1 MRIRTLLLLLLLP
14 AFGKAQELP
23 LLGLAHVGFKVS
35 DMEKA
40 RGLYTGVLG
49 YPEAYSLKVNPDV
62 PATVYLKIND
72 DQYILLTADLKESDN
87 QRVSHVALLTS
98 DIRKAH
104 SMLASRGVMLEPVLT
119 GTGGSQSF
127 MFKDPDGNALEIVEY
142 RPGSSAANARG
153 KFIGPNRVSQR
164 LRHAGVIVA
173 NEQAAMAFYRDKLG
187 FRETWRGG
195 PKEGETRWIN
205 LRMPG
210 PSDDY
215 IELML
220 YSQPPNRQSLGS
232 MQHICLEVPDIE
244 AAYRAVLARSAPGS
258 IPQKPSVGRNQRRLL
273 NLFDPDGSR
282 TELMESRTVDQ

>member
-1 MRIRTLLLLLLLP
+1 
-14 AFGKAQELP
+14 
-23 LLGLAHVGFKVS
+23 
-35 DMEKA
+35 
-40 RGLYTGVLG
+40 
-49 YPEAYSLKVNPDV
+49 
-62 PATVYLKIND
+62 
-72 DQYILLTADLKESDN
+72 
-87 QRVSHVALLTS
+87 
-98 DIRKAH
+98 
-104 SMLASRGVMLEPVLT
+104 MLSGRGVALEPVVT

-127 MFKDPDGNALEIVEY
+127 MFKDPDGNDLEMVEY

-153 KFIGPNRVSQR
+153 KAIGPNRISQR

-173 NEQAAMAFYRDKLG
+173 KEQPALSFYRDKLG

-205 LRMPG
+205 LQMPG
-210 PSDDY
+210 PSGDY

-220 YSQPPNRQSLGS
+220 YSQPPTRQSLGS

-244 AAYRAVLARSAPGS
+244 AAYRAVLARSAPDS
-258 IPQKPSVGRNQRRLL
+258 IRQKPTVGLNKRRLL

>member
-1 MRIRTLLLLLLLP
+1 MRIATLLLLFLLP
-14 AFGKAQELP
+14 AFGNAQELP
-23 LLGLAHVGFKVS
+23 LLGLAHVGFKVT

-40 RGLYTGVLG
+40 RGFYTGVLG
-49 YPEAYSLKVNPDV
+49 YPEAYSLKVNLDAPT
-62 PATVYLKIND
+62 TVYLKIND
-72 DQYILLTADLKESDN
+72 EQYILLTADLKDSEN
-87 QRVSHVALLTS
+87 QRVSHVAMLTS

-104 SMLASRGVMLEPVLT
+104 SMLSGRGVVMEPVLT

-127 MFKDPDGNALEIVEY
+127 MFKDPDGNDLEMVEY

-153 KFIGPNRVSQR
+153 KSIGPNRISQR
-164 LRHAGVIVA
+164 LRHAGVMVA
-173 NEQAAMAFYRDKLG
+173 KEQPALSFYRDKLG

-205 LRMPG
+205 LQMPG
-210 PSDDY
+210 PSGDY

-220 YSQPPNRQSLGS
+220 YSQPPTRQSLGS

-244 AAYRAVLARSAPGS
+244 AAYRAVLARSTPDS
-258 IPQKPSVGRNQRRLL
+258 IRQKPTVGLNRRRLL